1 MKVNLFTILN
11 GMYFNHCMLQYFN
24 TVITG
29 TLLHLVIMVLHFI
42 KVCGLVYGEI
52 RNQGE
57 TLEGIQ

>member
-1 MKVNLFTILN
+1 MIQ
-11 GMYFNHCMLQYFN
+11 CFN

-42 KVCGLVYGEI
+42 KVCGLVFGEI
-52 RNQGE
+52 INQRE

>member
-1 MKVNLFTILN
+1 
-11 GMYFNHCMLQYFN
+11 MYFNHCMLQYFN

-42 KVCGLVYGEI
+42 KVCGLVFGEI